1 MKKVFLF
8 LGAPGSGKG
17 LLGDRLAQALNIPKM
32 ATGDVLRAE
41 VKKRTELGILIA
53 SHVSSGILVDDEIV
67 TPMVLDFLETTSD
80 AAILDGYPRNMQQF
94 QQLIGFVRQNNV
106 QLIGVYLETPIP
118 FILKRIEQ
126 RRVCVDCGKTNFAS
140 AGRCVACG
148 GQLKRRS
155 DDALIQVRM
164 HQYLREI
171 RPVETALFSQ
181 TDNFIEIDA
190 SNIETAWKELQ
201 SQI

>member
-1 MKKVFLF
+1 MKKIFVF

-17 LLGDRLAQALNIPKM
+17 LLGDRLSQALSIPKM

-41 VKKRTELGILIA
+41 VKRKTELGASIA
-53 SHVSSGILVDDEIV
+53 SYVSGGILVDDEIV
-67 TPMVLDFLETTSD
+67 TPMVLDFLKKAPD

-94 QQLIGFVRQNNV
+94 RQLIGFVRQNDV
-106 QLIGVYLETPIP
+106 QLVGVYLETPIP

-148 GQLKRRS
+148 GQLKRRP
-155 DDALIQVRM
+155 DDALIQARM
-164 HQYLREI
+164 RQYLRET
-171 RPVETALFSQ
+171 RPVEMALFSQ
-181 TDNFIEIDA
+181 ADKFIEIDA
-190 SNIETAWKELQ
+190 SNIDLAWVNMHAQL
-201 SQI
+201 